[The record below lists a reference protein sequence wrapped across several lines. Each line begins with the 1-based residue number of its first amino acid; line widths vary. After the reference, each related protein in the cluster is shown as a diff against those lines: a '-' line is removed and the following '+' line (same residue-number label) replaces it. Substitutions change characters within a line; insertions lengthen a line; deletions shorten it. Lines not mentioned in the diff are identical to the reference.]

1 MGMSASADLLV
12 RLDRKITLPSY
23 SCTTQALQQQAAGRG
38 FDSDGGSSEG
48 GGAGAATRGSGRVWC
63 AAPVREFIFKIHTD
77 SWFKLQVLFMLSFSL
92 RTAA

>member
-38 FDSDGGSSEG
+38 FDGDGGSSEG
-48 GGAGAATRGSGRVWC
+48 GGAGAATRGLWC

-77 SWFKLQVLFMLSFSL
+77 SWFKLHVLFVLSFSL
-92 RTAA
+92 QTLH